1 MEYSEPGD
9 RLYKKNFIK
18 SLQEVSDKYLTK
30 KTQQQICKPNQAN
43 NGLTKSKTLKLNEN
57 PSTM

>member
-1 MEYSEPGD
+1 MDYTEPGD

-30 KTQQQICKPNQAN
+30 KTQ
-43 NGLTKSKTLKLNEN
+43 
-57 PSTM
+57 

>member
-1 MEYSEPGD
+1 MDYTEPGD

-30 KTQQQICKPNQAN
+30 KTQQQVQ
-43 NGLTKSKTLKLNEN
+43 KSN
-57 PSTM
+57 